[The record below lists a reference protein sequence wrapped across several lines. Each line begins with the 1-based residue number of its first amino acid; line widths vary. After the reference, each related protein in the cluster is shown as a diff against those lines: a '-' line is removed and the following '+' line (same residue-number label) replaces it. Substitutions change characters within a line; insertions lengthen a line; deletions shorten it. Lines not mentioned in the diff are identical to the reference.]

1 MDSNLPKKWHK
12 RTNWKWVRAVGLL
25 FFCVL
30 TGLGLACSPDKN
42 QDEVSGKSDKTS
54 HSKIYKF
61 TSDTSHYFS
70 TSHEGKFVSNTNYL
84 HKPNLE
90 NLPWHLEDW
99 KGWALESDDPNIL
112 YHRLYENEISG
123 SEIYLMA
130 VHGTNE
136 SQFHTPEVCYI
147 GDGWKIEKR
156 QFKSINLRNEV
167 FQVRYTIAKKEE
179 IRHLVMYWY
188 LWPDSRR
195 NITDGLVMIRMSVV
209 INSTLED
216 AEKNA
221 LHFIEQLSELELDMG
236 RNGEVAETFT
246 PVLPVTSSG
255 KESTRTEWTPYR
267 EKAVAWLKSQIV
279 PNDIVK
285 EPVQDRRNLL
295 ISYKVPKDSKVYRY
309 VFSKASLY
317 DNALAVIAFSMVG
330 EYTLAERIIEA
341 SSRILSPDND
351 LWFSFNTHNSWPN
364 RNDHAGAIVRSGAS
378 AWLGYAITFY
388 LKTRLLENP
397 NLLQHDNEAMNHL
410 MLAQSIADRILSRQ
424 ISDPADPRYGFF
436 TGGEGRYSYR
446 WNKKANDVEEYFIPG
461 SIQWASIEHNIDMYF
476 LLRDLAMLTGK
487 NKYTS
492 AADILK
498 QSMVKNSWNEK
509 SGQLNRGQRLDGV
522 DTARAL
528 DCASW
533 GAVFLQAIGENT
545 KAEAS
550 LKSTHNY
557 LVKAKNHQ
565 GYKPYFDELLY
576 EEKEINSLFYPED
589 PDKNWNDLPMI
600 WTEGTLGVALAYLKL
615 DKYEQA
621 VEVIEAMVALQ
632 DKEGGLPYATED
644 LRYQFSDNSSV
655 AGTAWLVMV
664 IAVLEDKNNFK
675 LFWQG

>member
-1 MDSNLPKKWHK
+1 M
-12 RTNWKWVRAVGLL
+12 RALCVWSC
-25 FFCVL
+25 CVL
-30 TGLGLACSPDKN
+30 TGLGLACSPDKSP
-42 QDEVSGKSDKTS
+42 DEVSSNKDETS
-54 HSKIYKF
+54 LSRIYKF

-84 HKPNLE
+84 YKPNLE
-90 NLPWHLEDW
+90 HLPWHLGDW
-99 KGWALESDDPNIL
+99 EGWDLESDDPNIL
-112 YHRLYENEISG
+112 YHRFYQDINSG
-123 SEIYLMA
+123 ASAYLMA

-147 GDGWKIEKR
+147 GDGWKVIER
-156 QFKSINLRNEV
+156 RFKSITLRNEV
-167 FQVRYTIAKKEE
+167 FQVRYAVVTKGDMSQ
-179 IRHLVMYWY
+179 LVLYWY

-195 NITDGLVMIRMSVV
+195 NITDGLVMFRVSI
-209 INSTLED
+209 IIDETLEG
-216 AEKNA
+216 AEKDA
-221 LHFIEQLSELELDMG
+221 LDFIEQLSELKLDLKKE
-236 RNGEVAETFT
+236 GEVIETFT
-246 PVLPVTSSG
+246 PTLPIAGSG
-255 KESTRTEWTPYR
+255 KKSIQTEWTPYK

-279 PNDIVK
+279 PNSIVK

-295 ISYKVPKDSKVYRY
+295 ISYKVPKDSEVYRY

-341 SSRILSPDND
+341 SSRVLSPDND

-388 LKTRLLENP
+388 LKTRLIDNP
-397 NLLQHDNEAMNHL
+397 NLLQQDNEAMNHL
-410 MLAQSIADRILSRQ
+410 KLAQSIADKIISRQ
-424 ISDPADPRYGFF
+424 ITDPADPRYGFF

-476 LLRDLAMLTGK
+476 LLRDLAVLTGK
-487 NKYTS
+487 KKYAS
-492 AADILK
+492 SADILK
-498 QSMVKNSWNEK
+498 QAMVEKSWNEK
-509 SGQLNRGQRLDGV
+509 NGQLNRGQRKDGA
-522 DTARAL
+522 DTAKAL

-533 GAVFLQAIGENT
+533 GAVFLQAVGEDSKALTSLDST
-545 KAEAS
+545 K
-550 LKSTHNY
+550 NY
-557 LVKAKNHQ
+557 FVTSKKHQ

-576 EEKEINSLFYPED
+576 EDPEINSLFYPDAPE
-589 PDKNWNDLPMI
+589 KNWKDLPMI
-600 WTEGTLGVALAYLKL
+600 WTEGSLGVAMAYLKL
-615 DKYEQA
+615 DKIEQA

-664 IAVLEDKNNFK
+664 IAALEDENNLN
-675 LFWQG
+675 LFWQR